1 MTRADRSTLPPIGAD
16 PTLRFP
22 PIAKA
27 TLANGL
33 SVWTIEHRDVPLVV
47 FVAVLPVGAA
57 ADPDERPGLAALV
70 GDMLDE
76 GCGSRTAMDLHDLLA
91 RLGAQLET
99 EVGADATVV
108 TLSVL
113 ARNMPRGVALLSEML
128 REPRF
133 EQREFDRVRD
143 LRLNRLL
150 QLRDLAPAVADRAFT
165 QLLYRNH
172 PYGHLAIGTEGSL
185 RAMMLREVVSFYRTA
200 YRPDRLT
207 LIAVGDASHDELL
220 KAVSESFESWVPPTA
235 DADAAAP
242 TDAAHVEPPHH
253 TNERL
258 AIVHRPGA
266 AQSEL
271 RIGQVAA
278 ERRTADYHALV
289 VLNMVLG
296 GQFVSRINMNLR
308 EDKGYTYGARTAF
321 DFRRGRGPFL
331 LQVGVQTDVTADALR
346 EALGELAAI
355 RVDRPATDAELGLAK
370 AALTRG
376 YPRNFETADQIARA
390 AGQLALY
397 ELPDDYFSEFPPRVN
412 VVEAAEVTRVAQTY
426 LDPAR
431 MLTVVVG
438 DRDKITGPLG
448 ALNLGA
454 SSELA
459 MT

>member
-1 MTRADRSTLPPIGAD
+1 MTTADRSKLPPIGPD
-16 PTLRFP
+16 PELRFP
-22 PIAKA
+22 PISKAK
-27 TLANGL
+27 LANGL

-47 FVAVLPVGAA
+47 FVLVLPVGAA
-57 ADPDERPGLAALV
+57 ADPDERPGLAALA

-76 GCGSRTAMDLHDLLA
+76 GCAARSAMELHDMLA

-108 TLSVL
+108 TLSIL
-113 ARNMPRGVALLSEML
+113 AHNMSKGAALLSEMI

-133 EQREFDRVRD
+133 EQKEFDRVRD

-172 PYGHLAIGTEGSL
+172 PYGHLAIGSEGSL
-185 RAMMLREVVSFYRTA
+185 RAMMLREVVTFYRRA
-200 YRPDRLT
+200 YRPERIT
-207 LIAVGDASHDELL
+207 LIAVGDASQQELL
-220 KAVSESFESWVPPTA
+220 ATVTA
-235 DADAAAP
+235 PFQAWSPALDDSGAPGP
-242 TDAAHVEPPHH
+242 TDAARVDPPRH
-253 TNERL
+253 THERI
-258 AIVHRPGA
+258 AVVHRPGA

-271 RIGQVAA
+271 RVGQVAA
-278 ERRTADYHALV
+278 DRRTSDYHALV

-346 EALGELAAI
+346 EALAELAAI
-355 RVDRPATDAELGLAK
+355 RSQRPVTDTELNIAK

-397 ELPDDYFSEFPPRVN
+397 ELADDYFSQFAPRVN
-412 VVEAAEVTRVAQTY
+412 AIDTSEVTRVAEAY

-438 DRDKITGPLG
+438 DRDRITVPLA

>member
-1 MTRADRSTLPPIGAD
+1 MTGADRSKLPGIGPD
-16 PTLRFP
+16 PSLPFP
-22 PIAKA
+22 PIVK
-27 TLANGL
+27 TKLGNGL
-33 SVWTIEHRDVPLVV
+33 EVWTIEHRDVPLVV

-70 GDMLDE
+70 GDLLDE
-76 GCGSRTAMDLHDLLA
+76 GCGSRSAMDLHDLLA

-113 ARNMPRGVALLSEML
+113 ARNMASGGAVLAEML
-128 REPRF
+128 RAPRF
-133 EQREFDRVRD
+133 EQKEFDRVRD

-172 PYGHLAIGTEGSL
+172 PYGHLAIGSEGSL
-185 RAMMLREVVSFYRTA
+185 RGMMLREVVTFYRRG
-200 YRPDRLT
+200 YHPDRMT
-207 LIAVGDASHDELL
+207 LIAVGDASHDDLL
-220 KAVSESFESWVPPTA
+220 KAVKESFESWSATA
-235 DADAAAP
+235 DARAVAPPIDAAAV
-242 TDAAHVEPPHH
+242 DAPRH
-253 TNERL
+253 THERL
-258 AIVHRPGA
+258 AVVHRPGA

-278 ERRTADYHALV
+278 ERRTTDYHALV

-308 EDKGYTYGARTAF
+308 EEKGYTYGARTAF

-346 EALGELAAI
+346 EALAELAAI
-355 RVDRPATDAELGLAK
+355 RGERPATDAELNMAK

-376 YPRNFETADQIARA
+376 YPRNFETADQLARA

-397 ELPDDYFSEFPPRVN
+397 ELPDDYFSQFPPRVN
-412 VVEAAEVTRVAQTY
+412 AVNAAEVTRVAQAY

-431 MLTVVVG
+431 MLTIVVG
-438 DRDKITGPLG
+438 DRDKITAPLA

>member
-1 MTRADRSTLPPIGAD
+1 
-16 PTLRFP
+16 
-22 PIAKA
+22 
-27 TLANGL
+27 
-33 SVWTIEHRDVPLVV
+33 HRDVPLVV

-57 ADPDERPGLAALV
+57 GDPDERPGLAALV

-76 GCGSRTAMDLHDLLA
+76 GCGSRSAMDLHDLLA

-113 ARNMPRGVALLSEML
+113 AQNMPRGVALLSEML

-133 EQREFDRVRD
+133 EQKEFDRVRD

-172 PYGHLAIGTEGSL
+172 PYGHLAIGSEGSL
-185 RAMMLREVVSFYRTA
+185 RGMMLREVVSFYRRA
-200 YRPDRLT
+200 YQPDRLT
-207 LIAVGDASHDELL
+207 LIAVGDATHGELL
-220 KAVSESFESWVPPTA
+220 KAVTESFESWSVAA
-235 DADAAAP
+235 DDKRATPP
-242 TDAAHVEPPHH
+242 TDAARVDPPRH

-258 AIVHRPGA
+258 AVVHRPGA

-289 VLNMVLG
+289 VLNMMLG
-296 GQFVSRINMNLR
+296 GQFVSRINMKLR
-308 EDKGYTYGARTAF
+308 EEKGYTYGARTAF

-331 LQVGVQTDVTADALR
+331 LQVGVQTDVTAEALR
-346 EALGELAAI
+346 EALAELAAI
-355 RVDRPATDAELGLAK
+355 RADKPATDAELNMAK

-376 YPRNFETADQIARA
+376 YPRNFETADQLARA
-390 AGQLALY
+390 GGQLALY
-397 ELPDDYFSEFPPRVN
+397 ELPDDYFSQFSSRVN
-412 VVEAAEVTRVAQTY
+412 AVDVAEVTRVAQVY

-438 DRDKITGPLG
+438 DRDKITAPLA